1 MAVQFDGGVV
11 VGADS
16 RTTTGSYIVGLTF
29 TNRAPFAEL
38 ETSVF
43 PDRLTA

>member
-16 RTTTGSYIVGLTF
+16 RTTTGSYIANVIITKIFLMDLI
-29 TNRAPFAEL
+29 P
-38 ETSVF
+38 
-43 PDRLTA
+43 